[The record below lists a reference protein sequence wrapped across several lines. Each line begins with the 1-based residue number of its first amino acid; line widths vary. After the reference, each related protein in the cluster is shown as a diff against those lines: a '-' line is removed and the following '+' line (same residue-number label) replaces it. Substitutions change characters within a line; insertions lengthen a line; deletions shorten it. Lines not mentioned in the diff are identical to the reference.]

1 MLMGIVLLSNQGCNP
16 KLLKPESEGERV
28 LESVGTKPPS
38 MSGENS
44 SGDTKLPPISGES
57 SSGELSGF
65 SHNPLEERIAESGYL
80 GALTPSD

>member
-1 MLMGIVLLSNQGCNP
+1 MNRALATSGAVMLMGIVLLSNQGCNP

-44 SGDTKLPPISGES
+44 SGDTKLPPIGRK
-57 SSGELSGF
+57 LK
-65 SHNPLEERIAESGYL
+65 R
-80 GALTPSD
+80 